1 MNVTERQARFKR
13 LAQRAERAIEVVSG
27 LLMLV
32 IVICLLW
39 QVSGRYLF
47 GRAPSWTEELAT
59 MLIIWVAMLMAG
71 AVLRRGGHISVTTL
85 IDNVEGAPRRC
96 LLLLRDLIVVVCCGF
111 LAWHGYRYAMLMGV
125 KLTPALEISA
135 TWTYI
140 ALPIGMAFVIVM
152 LVISRLAGAP
162 FASERDISEAEK
174 DDW

>member
-1 MNVTERQARFKR
+1 MSATERQARFKR

-59 MLIIWVAMLMAG
+59 MLMIWVAMLMAG
-71 AVLRRGGHISVTTL
+71 AVLRRGSHITVTTL
-85 IDNVEGAPRRC
+85 IDNVGGATRWW
-96 LLLLRDLIVVVCCGF
+96 LLLLRDLIVVTCCGF
-111 LAWHGYRYAMLMGV
+111 LVWHGYRYATLMGV
-125 KLTPALEISA
+125 KVTPALEISA

-152 LVISRLAGAP
+152 LVVSRLTGAP